1 MLPCLSTYDEVKN
14 SVLEG
19 NLIGRIS
26 RNDGAEGLMPKG
38 GPRLSQD
45 YIDTIIQWELD
56 ALLEN

>member
-1 MLPCLSTYDEVKN
+1 MSLLLMNEVKN

-26 RNDGAEGLMPKG
+26 RNDGADGLMPQG

-45 YIDTIIQWELD
+45 L
-56 ALLEN
+56 

>member
-1 MLPCLSTYDEVKN
+1 MSLTTYDEVKN

-26 RNDGAEGLMPKG
+26 RNDGADGLMPQG

-45 YIDTIIQWELD
+45 YNTIIQWELD

>member
-1 MLPCLSTYDEVKN
+1 MSLTTYDEVKN

-26 RNDGAEGLMPKG
+26 RNDGAEGLMPQG
-38 GPRLSQD
+38 GPRLITRFNK
-45 YIDTIIQWELD
+45 YIIQWELD